1 MGSHNLCQS
10 AQPPAFNISAL
21 VVPVGVQ
28 DSDLSCTSFFFPAFG
43 PLTHLFFSPFG
54 LQPAHL
60 LLPLG
65 SHGVEV
71 SKKRVLRPI
80 ACLSINVTYGTSQ
93 N

>member
-1 MGSHNLCQS
+1 MGSHSLCQF

-21 VVPVGVQ
+21 VVPMGVQ
-28 DSDLSCTSFFFPAFG
+28 DSDLLG
-43 PLTHLFFSPFG
+43 PLTHLFFSPIG

-71 SKKRVLRPI
+71 SKRR
-80 ACLSINVTYGTSQ
+80 GW
-93 N
+93 

>member
-1 MGSHNLCQS
+1 MWSHNLCQF
-10 AQPPAFNISAL
+10 AQPPVFNISAL
-21 VVPVGVQ
+21 VVPMGVQ
-28 DSDLSCTSFFFPAFG
+28 DSDLLG
-43 PLTHLFFSPFG
+43 PLTHLFFLPHFG

-80 ACLSINVTYGTSQ
+80 ACLNINVACEASQ

>member
-28 DSDLSCTSFFFPAFG
+28 DSDLLG
-43 PLTHLFFSPFG
+43 PLTHLPCPLFG